1 VAVPHGRH
9 VSSNALR
16 WQITKLREVE
26 VARPRPRRETSSGS
40 RANGWVR
47 PRSSSRS
54 VLRREQR
61 PESAASPAGRRL
73 SGRLPTSGVKSR
85 RNSRTSSR
93 RRRGRMASR
102 HPRPSRR
109 QARPRRPTPRL
120 TPTRTL
126 LYARAPKS
134 PRTVPLCSQHRDNA
148 RRRGRSDGKHRSR
161 GTGEHAWSPL
171 QFWSSAQ
178 SSGHSCSPREAEDPR
193 RESAHRRAAPTRS
206 EGRSREPSRLP
217 RQRSP
222 APGPTSP
229 ARRGKLRR
237 SARAQPI
244 KRGPPYP
251 RPRQCPRAHPLP
263 PRTGP
268 RKPSAGDRRHRQRNR
283 PRRLNRTTALRPRQR
298 SQPSRQR
305 RLSQRS
311 RPRPQINPRTR
322 ARSADSLAVVRRHV

>member
-1 VAVPHGRH
+1 VPHGRH

-93 RRRGRMASR
+93 GRTGSR
-102 HPRPSRR
+102 HPRPWRM

-120 TPTRTL
+120 KPRRTL
-126 LYARAPKS
+126 LHARAPRS
-134 PRTVPLCSQHRDNA
+134 PRTIPLCSQQRADA
-148 RRRGRSDGKHRSR
+148 PRRGRRGGKHHFR
-161 GTGEHAWSPL
+161 GTGEPAWSPL
-171 QFWSSAQ
+171 QFWFSAQ

-206 EGRSREPSRLP
+206 EGPFRKPSPLP
-217 RQRSP
+217 RVRSP
-222 APGPTSP
+222 APRTPSL
-229 ARRGKLRR
+229 ARRGKLPR
-237 SARAQPI
+237 SVRAEPI
-244 KRGPPYP
+244 RTGPPYP
-251 RPRQCPRAHPLP
+251 RPRQSPRARPLP
-263 PRTGP
+263 PATRP
-268 RKPSAGDRRHRQRNR
+268 RKPSAGDRRQRQWNR
-283 PRRLNRTTALRPRQR
+283 PRRLNRTTAPRPGQHSRPSQR
-298 SQPSRQR
+298 GRP
-305 RLSQRS
+305 SQRS

-322 ARSADSLAVVRRHV
+322 ARSADSLAVARRHV